1 MDRRS
6 TQPPTHLGP
15 DADAS
20 GSLQPWFRQMSRP
33 ILFLTI
39 SLALVGAYLAFSIP
53 VAVFPNTDFPRI
65 VIGVDNGVMPIDQM
79 LVTITRPIEEAVN
92 SVPGLQK
99 VQSITSRGSA
109 EVDLFFDWNSDMIL
123 TLQRVDAVVAR
134 LQPELPTSAK
144 IQTHR
149 LTFATFPIL
158 GYSLTSENV
167 PQSKLWEIATYD
179 LKPRINRLDGV
190 ASVLVQGGRVPEFQ
204 VTPDPARLQAA
215 GITVSDILEAV
226 RHTNLIESPGLLEHN
241 HQLVLG
247 LVSGQVRTPEQIAQ
261 IVVKTPNSGV
271 PIRLGD
277 IAAVAPSVAPVY
289 TIVTANGKPAVL
301 LSVNRQPESN
311 TLDVA
316 NEVHEKITELRP
328 TLPPGVHLKTF
339 YDQSTIVQQSIAS
352 VRDAV
357 LIGIALS
364 AAILVLF
371 LRDWGASLVTALV
384 IPVTLLFTFIILRFS
399 GQSFNLMTLGGLA
412 AAVGLVIDDAIVVLE
427 NIVLHRD
434 AGESRF
440 QAIQSALREIT
451 IPLIGSTITPI
462 VVFLPLISTTGV
474 TGSFFRALAIT
485 MTVSLLSSLFL
496 ALTWTPTLSQYL
508 VRRRDIA
515 PAGEQT
521 SETHSAAALLAA
533 EEAHL
538 SGFFGR
544 IVSFYGRV
552 MQQLLHRPAILA
564 LGSALVLI
572 LSYACYRFLGSDLLP
587 SMDEGSFILDYYTP
601 PGSSL
606 AESDRI
612 LQHIEAIVRSM
623 PEVENTSRRTGLQLG
638 LAAVTEANRGDFT
651 VKLKKDRKRDIDEI
665 ISDVRAEIKKTEPA
679 ADIEFVQVLQD
690 MIGDLTSQPEPVVIK
705 LFSPDARL
713 LNSTAPRVAEA
724 IQKIPHVVDVL
735 DGIEN
740 TISGPAVTYQVDPA
754 VAARA
759 GFTPEEVAVDAAA
772 VLEGEPAATP
782 VVLNDR
788 AYTIRVR
795 FPAQNRASLDR
806 MSNTLLTSATG
817 RTATLGSLSTV
828 TSDPGQTEIRR
839 ENLQRLV
846 EVTGRFEGVDLGT
859 GMESVKKAIADLH
872 LPSSIRVEYGGLYE
886 EQQKSFHDLLM
897 VFLLALVFL
906 FVVLLFEFRTF
917 AAPIA
922 ILVSALLSTSGG
934 FVALLVSS
942 LWVKQTTFNVASF
955 MGMIMVVGI
964 VAKNGILL
972 LDADQRFRK
981 LGFTPEESLI
991 QAGRRRLR
999 PITMTALASIAGMLP
1014 LALAI
1019 GSGSQMLQP
1028 LAIAVIGGLLS
1039 SIVLSLILT
1048 PIIHYYLD
1056 RKSAALPAEF
1066 SPAS

>member
-1 MDRRS
+1 MA
-6 TQPPTHLGP
+6 PG
-15 DADAS
+15 S
-20 GSLQPWFRQMSRP
+20 GDSQINLKRQAHEAAELPWFKKLSSP
-33 ILFLTI
+33 ILFLLI
-39 SLALVGAYLAFSIP
+39 SLALVGIVLAIKIP
-53 VAVFPNTDFPRI
+53 VAVFPSTDFPRI

-79 LVTITRPIEEAVN
+79 LVTVTKPIEEAVN
-92 SVPGLQK
+92 SVPGLSK

-109 EVDLFFDWNSDMIL
+109 EVDLFFDWKSDMVL

-134 LQPELPTSAK
+134 LQPELPTGAK
-144 IQTHR
+144 IETHR

-158 GYSLTSENV
+158 GYSLTSDTL

-190 ASVLVQGGRVPEFQ
+190 AFVLVQGGRVPEFQ
-204 VTPDPARLQAA
+204 VTPDPARLHAA
-215 GITVSDILEAV
+215 GITVTDILDAI
-226 RHTNLIESPGLLEHN
+226 RKTNLIDSPGLLEHE

-247 LVSGQVRTPEQIAQ
+247 LVSGQVRTPEEIAQ
-261 IVVKTPNSGV
+261 IVVKNSAAGI
-271 PIRLGD
+271 PIRIGD
-277 IAAVAPSVAPVY
+277 IAKVGPSEAPVY

-301 LSVNRQPESN
+301 LSVNRQPDSN

-316 NEVHEKITELRP
+316 KLVHEKIAELQP
-328 TLPPGVHLKTF
+328 TLPPGVHLEVF
-339 YDQSTIVQQSIAS
+339 YDQSTIVQESISS

-357 LIGIALS
+357 LLGIILS

-371 LRDWGASLVTALV
+371 LQDWGSSFVAALV
-384 IPVTLLFTFIILRFS
+384 IPVTLALTLIVLWMT

-440 QAIQSALREIT
+440 QAIQSALKEIT
-451 IPLIGSTITPI
+451 IPLVGSTITPI
-462 VVFLPLISTTGV
+462 VVFLPLISVTGV

-485 MTVSLLSSLFL
+485 MTVSLLSSLLL
-496 ALTWTPTLSQYL
+496 ALTWTPTLSQYF
-508 VRRRDIA
+508 VRRKDTV
-515 PAGEQT
+515 PAGGAPQGE
-521 SETHSAAALLAA
+521 HDAAALLAA

-544 IVSFYGRV
+544 IVNFYGRA
-552 MQQLLHRPAILA
+552 MQSILKKPVLL
-564 LGSALVLI
+564 LVSSVVIVI
-572 LSYACYRFLGSDLLP
+572 LSYVCYNFLGSDLLP
-587 SMDEGSFILDYYTP
+587 AMDEGGFILDYYTP

-606 AESDRI
+606 AESNRI
-612 LQHIEAIVRSM
+612 LLHMEEIIRSQ

-651 VKLKKDRKRDIDEI
+651 VKLKRNRKRDIDEI
-665 ISDVRAEIKKTEPA
+665 ISDIRAEIKKTEPA
-679 ADIEFVQVLQD
+679 ADVEFIQVLQD

-705 LFSPDARL
+705 LFSPDGKL
-713 LNSTAPRVAEA
+713 LNATAPKVAEA

-740 TISGPAVTYQVDPA
+740 SISGPAVTYQVNPA
-754 VAARA
+754 VAARS
-759 GFTPEEVAVDAAA
+759 GFSLDEVAIDAAA

-788 AYTIRVR
+788 LYTIRVR
-795 FPAQNRASLDR
+795 FPEQSRASLDR
-806 MSNTLLTSATG
+806 MGNTLLTSATG
-817 RTATLGSLSTV
+817 KTATLGSLATIST
-828 TSDPGQTEIRR
+828 DPGQTEIRR

-846 EVTGRFEGVDLGT
+846 QVTGRFEGVDLGS
-859 GMESVKKAIADLH
+859 GMASIQKAVANMH

-897 VFLLALVFL
+897 VFLLALVL
-906 FVVLLFEFRTF
+906 VFVVLLFEFRSF
-917 AAPIA
+917 SAPVA
-922 ILVSALLSTSGG
+922 ILASALLSTFGG
-934 FVALLVSS
+934 FLALLVTNTS
-942 LWVKQTTFNVASF
+942 FNVASF
-955 MGMIMVVGI
+955 MGMIMVIGI

-972 LDADQRFRK
+972 LDADQRFRQ
-981 LGFTPEESLI
+981 LGFTPEEAMI

-999 PITMTALASIAGMLP
+999 PIAMTALATIAGMFP

-1019 GSGSQMLQP
+1019 GAGSQMLQP

-1039 SIVLSLILT
+1039 SIVLSLVFT
-1048 PIIHYYLD
+1048 PTINYYLA
-1056 RKSAALPAEF
+1056 RLQLRRGNEAPVA
-1066 SPAS
+1066 